1 MYIIVEEF
9 RYYISI
15 LLKFLHQFTRLKF
28 TQYIVYCIQKTVY
41 LYSITRENNYYLPLR
56 MPLRVV
62 AFVAFLLPKSYKR
75 KRPQHAPEQT

>member
-62 AFVAFLLPKSYKR
+62 AFVAFHYYSNYTNTR
-75 KRPQHAPEQT
+75 RP